1 MKLWPFSQR
10 THVEPQ
16 HFFPRNIPLSK
27 PSGQSV
33 TEFLI
38 VGRDD
43 LESVSKVM
51 SIFADRRINVLAS
64 YFESRDEAHNFILT
78 FFAEVDDVESQ
89 IEILEK
95 EISSLS
101 FVKQVQ
107 SVKMKDR
114 VYDQYLFPITATG
127 STRVIIMRADPL
139 LNIEKQLFD
148 RMGSAATSIMY
159 EEGRAYARQ
168 TTAQML
174 TISPNMD
181 RDELLENS
189 LDGLRA
195 FGWGI
200 FRYRKSGEVF
210 EITAT
215 DLPFSDPRD
224 AVRSRF
230 VHGIVAG
237 MIETMY
243 GIRLRVASS
252 NYDEA
257 DRKLSLRFE
266 KVE

>member
-1 MKLWPFSQR
+1 MKLWPFSQQTR
-10 THVEPQ
+10 VEPH
-16 HFFPRNIPLSK
+16 HFFPRNVTLSK
-27 PSGQSV
+27 PAGQGI
-33 TEFLI
+33 TEFLV
-38 VGRDD
+38 VGKDE
-43 LESVSKVM
+43 LGAVSKVM
-51 SIFADRRINVLAS
+51 SIFADHSINFLSS
-64 YFESRDEAHNFILT
+64 YGESRDEEHNFILT

-114 VYDQYLFPITATG
+114 VYDQYLFPITAG
-127 STRVIIMRADPL
+127 SARVIIMRADPL

-174 TISPNMD
+174 AISPNMD

-230 VHGIVAG
+230 VQGSGAG

-266 KVE
+266 NVE